1 AARGDDGAVGGADA
15 VGEGER
21 VVAVGQVGVR
31 RVGAGQC
38 SGAARADEAGGGGD
52 RAFHGLADQRAV
64 GQQPGGRRGEPVP
77 GAAGVAVVHGAGRD
91 EERVVA
97 VGEECAAGAEGDGD
111 GGGLPAPY
119 ERGGAVGG
127 GGQVPAAGAGVGG
140 EGQGLLL
147 GGGDEPGT
155 GHRRAAARVGVPDER
170 RAGGQHVAQGV
181 GGAPAVVGDQNGGR
195 AEDRLAGLVGGGAG
209 PAVAAVQAGHG
220 PVPGQHAGLL
230 RQRPGERQ
238 GDDLDPGPQEPFQF
252 AAGRVAAQRGDEGD
266 LAAVAGGE
274 VGG

>member
-1 AARGDDGAVGGADA
+1 GGRRGG
-15 VGEGER
+15 
-21 VVAVGQVGVR
+21 
-31 RVGAGQC
+31 
-38 SGAARADEAGGGGD
+38 AGGGG
-52 RAFHGLADQRAV
+52 
-64 GQQPGGRRGEPVP
+64 
-77 GAAGVAVVHGAGRD
+77 GAAGAG
-91 EERVVA
+91 
-97 VGEECAAGAEGDGD
+97 GGGD
-111 GGGLPAPY
+111 GGGLPGPY

-127 GGQVPAAGAGVGG
+127 GVRVPAAGAGVGG

-147 GGGDEPGT
+147 GGGDEPGA

-181 GGAPAVVGDQNGGR
+181 GGAPAVVGDQDGGR

-274 VGG
+274 VGGEGGAAGPGRLRAVVDDGDGRVGGEPVGAAGEVAVEQGVADDQQGGLDAGVAHDVLRPPVVSSRHRPLSSAASKA

>member
-1 AARGDDGAVGGADA
+1 
-15 VGEGER
+15 
-21 VVAVGQVGVR
+21 
-31 RVGAGQC
+31 
-38 SGAARADEAGGGGD
+38 GD
-52 RAFHGLADQRAV
+52 RPFHGLADQRAV
-64 GQQPGGRRGEPVP
+64 GEQPGGRRGEPVP

-127 GGQVPAAGAGVGG
+127 GVQVPAAGAGVGG

-147 GGGDEPGT
+147 GGGDEPGA
-155 GHRRAAARVGVPDER
+155 GHRRARPAGGGPDEG
-170 RAGGQHVAQGV
+170 RAGGQPRAP
-181 GGAPAVVGDQNGGR
+181 GGRGGPATVGDQDGGR

-230 RQRPGERQ
+230 RQRQ

-274 VGG
+274 VGGEGGAAGPGRL